1 MRFKFKG
8 NVADKSIKTH
18 TKCANLN
25 VHRCKNPSK
34 TRLITQNIFIV
45 GGNKAVEGGT
55 GGGGIGTE
63 IFHINPFTDGEFGQH
78 NFLANQVNAIASG
91 TENLAFIHFFLITLV
106 KGENNGCFVV
116 KIDAV
121 EGAIDAIIQIIDNGI
136 FG

>member
-1 MRFKFKG
+1 M
-8 NVADKSIKTH
+8 I
-18 TKCANLN
+18 
-25 VHRCKNPSK
+25 K

-78 NFLANQVNAIASG
+78 RFLANQINTIASG
-91 TENLAFIHFFLITLV
+91 TENLAFIHFFLIALV